1 MNLKQ
6 FRKDR
11 GLGQKDIAEI
21 FGCKQNHVSAIESG
35 TRALTPLHIRLL
47 IEKYGFDV
55 VAQYANA
62 TELPEKP
69 SVTIN
74 APVITD
80 NNAPVQAGNGNS
92 MELPPDAG
100 IVEVLRQQSNQITT
114 LLSQQQTMLAHQERL
129 IALLEKKQ

>member
-6 FRKDR
+6 FRKDY

-21 FGCKQNHVSAIESG
+21 FGCKQNHVSSIENG

-47 IEKYGFDV
+47 IEKYGFDKI
-55 VAQYANA
+55 APYASA
-62 TELPEKP
+62 DELPSKP
-69 SVTIN
+69 LVEIN
-74 APVITD
+74 APVIAG
-80 NNAPVQAGNGNS
+80 NEGPVQAGNGNS

-114 LLSQQQTMLAHQERL
+114 LLSQQQTILAHQERL
-129 IALLEKKQ
+129 IALLEKK